1 MLETDLVTQFYTSY
15 QEEERLEAKH
25 GQIEFMTTMK
35 YIHEYLNPGNK
46 ILEIGAGTGRYSLA
60 LAKEGYKVDAVELV
74 ERNIETFKSK
84 MQPGEYIRIM
94 QGNAMDLSMY
104 DDETFDGVLSLG
116 PMYHLFEEKSK
127 KKALEEAIRVTKRG
141 GIIFVAYC
149 MNEATL
155 IQYCFQN
162 GTIWEDMKKG
172 LLSEDFHW
180 ISNENDAFSLV
191 RSDEIEALTR
201 DYPVQRLK
209 LIATDG
215 SSRYMKDT
223 VDAMNNELFEL
234 YFKYHLSICERKDL
248 IGASN
253 HTLDILQ
260 KL

>member
-1 MLETDLVTQFYTSY
+1 
-15 QEEERLEAKH
+15 
-25 GQIEFMTTMK
+25 
-35 YIHEYLNPGNK
+35 
-46 ILEIGAGTGRYSLA
+46 
-60 LAKEGYKVDAVELV
+60 
-74 ERNIETFKSK
+74 
-84 MQPGEYIRIM
+84 
-94 QGNAMDLSMY
+94 MDLSMY

-162 GTIWEDMKKG
+162 ETIWEDMKKG
-172 LLSEDFHW
+172 LISEDFHW

-191 RSDEIEALTR
+191 RSDEIEALTQ

-223 VDAMNNELFEL
+223 VDAMSNDLFEL

-253 HTLDILQ
+253 HTLDILR

>member
-1 MLETDLVTQFYTSY
+1 MLETDLVTQFYTSHK
-15 QEEERLEAKH
+15 EEERLEAKH
-25 GQIEFMTTMK
+25 GQIEFRTTMK
-35 YIHEYLNPGNK
+35 YIHEYLNPGK
-46 ILEIGAGTGRYSLA
+46 QILEIGAGTGRYSLA
-60 LAKEGYKVDAVELV
+60 LAREGYKVDAVELV
-74 ERNIETFKSK
+74 EHNIETFKSK
-84 MQPGEYIRIM
+84 MQPGENIRIM

-104 DDETFDGVLSLG
+104 GDETFDGVLSLG
-116 PMYHLFEEKSK
+116 PMYHLFEEKKK

-162 GTIWEDMKKG
+162 GTIWEDMEKG
-172 LLSEDFHW
+172 LISEDFHW
-180 ISNENDAFSLV
+180 TSNENDAFSLV
-191 RSDEIEALTR
+191 RPDEIEALTQG
-201 DYPVQRLK
+201 YPVQRLK
-209 LIATDG
+209 LAATDG
-215 SSRYMKDT
+215 PARYMKDT
-223 VDAMNNELFEL
+223 VDAMSNELFEL

>member
-1 MLETDLVTQFYTSY
+1 MLETDLVTRFYTSY

-25 GQIEFMTTMK
+25 GQIEFRTTMK
-35 YIHEYLNPGNK
+35 YIHEYLNPGKK
-46 ILEIGAGTGRYSLA
+46 ILEVGAGTGRYSLA
-60 LAKEGYKVDAVELV
+60 LAKEGYEVDAVELV
-74 ERNIETFKSK
+74 ERNIETFRSK
-84 MQPGEYIRIM
+84 VQPGESIRIM

-162 GTIWEDMKKG
+162 ETIWEDMKKG
-172 LLSEDFHW
+172 LISEDFHW

-191 RSDEIEALTR
+191 RSDEIEALTQ

-223 VDAMNNELFEL
+223 VDAMSNDLFEL

-253 HTLDILQ
+253 HTLDILR